1 MIALQHFIEHG
12 SDRQRIPSGK
22 ILKELQKNDSS
33 IDIESISPPPDFKL
47 ESLRIAIAAHIHYPD
62 VLESNLGLAEFC
74 LRAFRR
80 AKGTSIG
87 PYAQAVATTVL
98 LLKAD

>member
-1 MIALQHFIEHG
+1 MLPECIPQLRRNCK
-12 SDRQRIPSGK
+12 SDHK
-22 ILKELQKNDSS
+22 I
-33 IDIESISPPPDFKL
+33 
-47 ESLRIAIAAHIHYPD
+47 
-62 VLESNLGLAEFC
+62 GLAEFC

-80 AKGTSIG
+80 AKGKSIG

>member
-1 MIALQHFIEHG
+1 L
-12 SDRQRIPSGK
+12 
-22 ILKELQKNDSS
+22 
-33 IDIESISPPPDFKL
+33 
-47 ESLRIAIAAHIHYPD
+47 Y
-62 VLESNLGLAEFC
+62 LGLAEFC

-80 AKGTSIG
+80 AKGKSIG